1 MKTYSEVFDVVP
13 SDLDDLNHVNNIR
26 YVEWIQEISK
36 RHWNLVTTEAIQQSL
51 IWVVRNH
58 NITYHKSAVLGN
70 TMLINTYI
78 AENQGPI
85 STRVVEIKNKET
97 NELLVKAVTEWCLL
111 DAQTFRPKRVPEE
124 IQALFL

>member
-1 MKTYSEVFDVVP
+1 MKTYSEAFDVVP
-13 SDLDDLNHVNNIR
+13 NDLDDLNHVNNIR

-36 RHWNLVTTEAIQQSL
+36 RHWNHVTTEAIQQSL

-78 AENQGPI
+78 AKNQGPI

-97 NELLVKAVTEWCLL
+97 DELLVKAVTEWGLL
-111 DAQTFRPKRVPEE
+111 DAKTFRPNRVPEE

>member
-1 MKTYSEVFDVVP
+1 MKTYSEAFDVMP
-13 SDLDDLNHVNNIR
+13 NDLDDLNHVNNIR

-36 RHWNLVTTEAIQQSL
+36 RHWNHVTTEAIQQSL

>member
-1 MKTYSEVFDVVP
+1 MKTYSEAFDVMP
-13 SDLDDLNHVNNIR
+13 NDLDDLNHVNNIR

-36 RHWNLVTTEAIQQSL
+36 RHWNLVTTEAMQKSM

-70 TMLINTYI
+70 TVLINTYI
-78 AENQGPI
+78 AKNQGPI